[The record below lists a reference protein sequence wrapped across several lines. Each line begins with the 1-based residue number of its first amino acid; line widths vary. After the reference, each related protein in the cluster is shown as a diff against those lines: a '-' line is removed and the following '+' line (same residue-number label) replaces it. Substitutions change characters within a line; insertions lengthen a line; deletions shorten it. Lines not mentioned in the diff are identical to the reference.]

1 VFTALEY
8 RGDNLGTNGDKNPHL
23 SPRCPQI
30 LEGSGGE
37 DKDSQEKGR
46 EEAGHREREKQGA
59 RQGDKQGG
67 VYY

>member
-1 VFTALEY
+1 M
-8 RGDNLGTNGDKNPHL
+8 GTKIPI
-23 SPRCPQI
+23 CPQGVPKFWRG
-30 LEGSGGE
+30 LGE